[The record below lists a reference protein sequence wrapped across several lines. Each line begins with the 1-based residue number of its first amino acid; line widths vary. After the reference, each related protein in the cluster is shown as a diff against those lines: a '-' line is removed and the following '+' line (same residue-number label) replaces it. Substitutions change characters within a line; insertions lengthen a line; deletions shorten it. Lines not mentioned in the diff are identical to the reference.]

1 MKHIAGL
8 FLLIGICSLDSD
20 NLMYSIAF
28 IIAGFAIFFLA
39 YFVAYIDLRKEQN
52 RESAGHNHNA

>member
-39 YFVAYIDLRKEQN
+39 YFVAYIDLQKEQN